1 MAFISLLDD
10 RARPKG
16 SRDPLGFELIW
27 THFGRK
33 VVGNLTTIT
42 SSLENFTVALLGFC
56 WANELAGQEQ
66 SPANQAEI
74 QKFFLRYEQM
84 TAYLRFYQKSGSIM
98 GKNRVA
104 RRVADQNDAISIDE
118 KTQQILSNQ
127 ASYGLWGLYSSALR
141 DTGLIKGNERQPTA
155 SGMKIVALLETR
167 LNKALLI
174 DLLTSSSV
182 AKQRLEDVSH
192 QFLSAINHPDIQQSL
207 LQSLLLGSGGNHLQ
221 QELWQKTEGIARLG
235 KLPEAGPDD
244 LPIYLATLFDSHL
257 SPDLQQAL
265 KWIIDIERILT
276 ATNNLFHYC
285 RMKDGE
291 PITTIIQSLENKQY
305 GYGWLVDHLNG
316 VDFPRKAELEKILQA
331 LKQNNYREAIQVT
344 LQLNKEVMAG
354 RGGAPWVELASDD
367 KLRVTVKN
375 EAGNLAEN
383 GEALQKRW
391 DYEYF
396 LKSYLRIARHY
407 QYQPSSES
415 LSV

>member
-27 THFGRK
+27 THFGRQ

-56 WANELAGQEQ
+56 WANELAAQDP
-66 SPANQAEI
+66 SPESQAEI
-74 QKFFLRYEQM
+74 QKYFLRYEQM
-84 TAYLRFYQKSGSIM
+84 AAYLRFYQNSGSIM

-104 RRVADQNDAISIDE
+104 RRIADQNTDISIDE

-127 ASYGLWGLYSSALR
+127 TSYGLWGLYSSALR
-141 DTGLIKGNERQPTA
+141 DTGLIKGNKRQLTA
-155 SGMKIVALLETR
+155 SGMEIIALLEAR
-167 LNKALLI
+167 LDKCLFI

-182 AKQRLEDVSH
+182 TKQHLEAASH
-192 QFLSAINHPDIQQSL
+192 DFLTAINHPDIQQTL
-207 LQSLLLGSGGNHLQ
+207 LESLLLGSGGNRLQ
-221 QELWQKTEGIARLG
+221 QELWLKTRGIIQLG
-235 KLPEAGPDD
+235 QLPDAGPDE
-244 LPIYLATLFDSHL
+244 LPVYLATLFDSHP
-257 SPDLQQAL
+257 SPDLQRAL

-276 ATNNLFHYC
+276 ATNNIFHYC

-291 PITTIIQSLENKQY
+291 SIATIIQTLEDKQY
-305 GYGWLVDHLNG
+305 GYGWLVDNLNG
-316 VDFPRKAELEKILQA
+316 VDFPRKAELERILLA
-331 LKQNNYREAIQVT
+331 FKQGNYREAIQIS
-344 LQLNKEVMAG
+344 LLLNKEVMSG
-354 RGGAPWVELASDD
+354 RGGAPWVELAGD
-367 KLRVTVKN
+367 KLRVTVKS
-375 EAGNLAEN
+375 ETASLAEN

-407 QYQPSSES
+407 QHQPSSGR
-415 LSV
+415 LGV